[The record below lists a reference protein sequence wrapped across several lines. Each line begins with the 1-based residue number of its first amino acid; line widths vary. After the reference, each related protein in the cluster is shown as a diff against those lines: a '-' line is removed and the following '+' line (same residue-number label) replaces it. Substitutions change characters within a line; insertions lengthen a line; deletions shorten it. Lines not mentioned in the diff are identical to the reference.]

1 MEQAMAT
8 LSQQLE
14 TLSREWLAQ
23 GLPSRE
29 QVARSAQ
36 ELIRRQKETG
46 SQGLWSA
53 KPSLL
58 TATLDDG
65 IGQGIE
71 IIHLFAE
78 AMGMQIIPLGLV
90 RPAEVIVTACHE
102 HRPDYVGL
110 TVLQLD
116 SEEELA
122 RVGHHLPAGTCLIAG
137 GPAFRHDPDMAH
149 RCGVHYVAA
158 NVACFIDYVLKRA
171 VPQEDEEITAI

>member
-1 MEQAMAT
+1 MTA
-8 LSQQLE
+8 LSQHLE
-14 TLSREWLAQ
+14 NLSRAWLAQ

-29 QVARSAQ
+29 QVVRSGRD
-36 ELIRRQKETG
+36 LIRWKQESG
-46 SQGLWSA
+46 NQGLWS
-53 KPSLL
+53 KSPRLL

-78 AMGMQIIPLGLV
+78 VMGMQIIPVGLV
-90 RPAEVIVTACHE
+90 RPAEAIVAACLE
-102 HRPDYVGL
+102 HRPEYVGL

-122 RVGHHLPAGTCLIAG
+122 RVGHRLPAGTCLIAG

-158 NVACFIDYVLKRA
+158 NVAYFIDYVLKRA
-171 VPQEDEEITAI
+171 VPQGDEEITAT